1 MRENFERSLSL
12 VLVHE
17 GTWADH
23 PDDPGGAT
31 MKGITLATFR
41 GYYKNNRLT
50 KDDLRN
56 ITDAQLREIYRK
68 RYWDAVKGD
77 DLPLGV
83 DYAVFDFAV
92 NSGPSR
98 AAKFLQKIVGVTQ
111 DGQIGPQTLAAV
123 LTPSRPVAIIT
134 ALCAA
139 RLAWLRTLRTYAVFG
154 RGWKARVEDVA
165 AHASQ
170 MIGNRPRPAPP
181 PAQPAAPTNPV
192 QPGHDAGSP
201 ETAGDPASVPTG
213 FLAAFFAFLR
223 RIFGGS

>member
-17 GTWADH
+17 GGWADH

-165 AHASQ
+165 THASQ
-170 MIGNRPRPAPP
+170 MIGNRPRPAPAP
-181 PAQPAAPTNPV
+181 APAQPPTPTNVPPPPDV
-192 QPGHDAGSP
+192 EPSTPSP
-201 ETAGDPASVPTG
+201 VPTG
-213 FLAAFFAFLR
+213 FWGWLLGLLR
-223 RIFGGS
+223 KWAGK